1 VGQTLQTLYAG
12 LTTGAIYALVALSY
26 NVIFGASGVLNFA
39 QGGLLMV
46 GAMTGAYLYGQH
58 GWPVGVALLIAV
70 AVGSVTAAI
79 EEKVAVRPAL
89 SRGQGAIGWVVAT
102 LGFSVVLQ
110 AGVSIWLGPDSRPF
124 PAIVSQTPHHLGGAV
139 FTDEQLLLVLTALA
153 VGFILDRFY
162 RRTRVGWAL
171 TAISHDQ
178 EAAAMRGI
186 PVARLSLAAF
196 ALGGALAALTGFLAA
211 PLVGASPTQGFGF
224 ALSGF
229 VAAAAGGIPDLRGAV
244 IGGFLVGIVEA
255 AGVTWIGPE
264 YSNVMVF
271 GLLLVVLA
279 VRPQG
284 LFGRRA
290 VRLV

>member
-1 VGQTLQTLYAG
+1 MGSILQTLFAG
-12 LTTGAIYALVALSY
+12 LTSGAIYALVALSY

-46 GAMTGAYLYGQH
+46 GAMMGAYLFGQH
-58 GWPVGVALLIAV
+58 GWPVGAALVVAV
-70 AVGSVTAAI
+70 AMGAVVAAI
-79 EEKVAVRPAL
+79 EERIAVRPAL
-89 SRGQGAIGWVVAT
+89 SRGQSAIGWVVAT

-110 AGVSIWLGPDSRPF
+110 AGFSIVLGPDSRPF
-124 PAIVSQTPHHLGGAV
+124 PPIVSESPHHYGGAV
-139 FTDEQLLLVLTALA
+139 FNDQQVLLVGAALA

-178 EAAAMRGI
+178 EAAAIRGI
-186 PVARLSLAAF
+186 PVAMLSLAAF
-196 ALGGALAALTGFLAA
+196 ALGGALAALTGFLAG

-224 ALSGF
+224 ALTGF

-244 IGGFLVGIVEA
+244 IGGFGVGIIEA
-255 AGVTWIGPE
+255 AGVRWIGPE

-284 LFGRRA
+284 LFGKRA